1 MEHRNLSGV
10 NLPFISFEQM
20 KLGDTGEVITAKL
33 ASSNSDRCAISL
45 PKEVS
50 IKDESRVDDHLKLD
64 DKDNEDD
71 EVDYVEGVSIQVKG
85 NDMDSDT
92 SMVSSIKTSIDDE
105 TLMALA

>member
-1 MEHRNLSGV
+1 MDQRNLSGV

-33 ASSNSDRCAISL
+33 ASSNSDRGAISL

-50 IKDESRVDDHLKLD
+50 IKDDNLKLG
-64 DKDNEDD
+64 DKDNDDD
-71 EVDYVEGVSIQVKG
+71 EVDYVEGVSIQVRG
-85 NDMDSDT
+85 NNIDSDT
-92 SMVSSIKTSIDDE
+92 SMISSIKTSIDDE